1 VKLRSNYRVQ
11 VSRMVLTPLNV
22 ACGSDGTGNI
32 SPTLCNAQLFS
43 LTRNSKHKNLYAHFI
58 VTGANSSLLPP
69 RHRCYTPLSSA
80 LSRLVRET
88 RRNSYQARQ
97 DGLW

>member
-1 VKLRSNYRVQ
+1 MKLRSNYRVQ

-22 ACGSDGTGNI
+22 ACGSGGTGNI
-32 SPTLCNAQLFS
+32 SPRWCSAQLFS
-43 LTRNSKHKNLYAHFI
+43 LTCNSKHRNLYAHFI

-69 RHRCYTPLSSA
+69 RHRCYALLSSA
-80 LSRLVRET
+80 LSRLVWET
-88 RRNSYQARQ
+88 RRNSYQPWQ